1 VSDLHTAP
9 ADQQKVTENR
19 EQVADATQPLEATQP
34 LVVITEQQVAFST
47 AAAVSL
53 PITKPKHGLFTAV
66 RAMFAHPSAEPIAD
80 HVPPRHYPPRREEF
94 LEDAAMAREMRRL

>member
-1 VSDLHTAP
+1 VSDLDTTP
-9 ADQQKVTENR
+9 ADRQKVTEKC
-19 EQVADATQPLEATQP
+19 EQVVGEATQP

-53 PITKPKHGLFTAV
+53 PITKPKRGLITGV
-66 RAMFAHPSAEPIAD
+66 RAMFARTSEEPTSD
-80 HVPPRHYPPRREEF
+80 HVPPRHYPRRREEF

>member
-9 ADQQKVTENR
+9 ADQQKVTEKR
-19 EQVADATQPLEATQP
+19 EQVVAEAPAP

-53 PITKPKHGLFTAV
+53 PMTKPKRGLLTAM
-66 RAMFAHPSAEPIAD
+66 RGMFAHASEEPIAD